1 MAAAG
6 PSVPVSVRIRVPAST
21 ANLGPGFDSV
31 GLALGLW
38 DEYDVTVGVSGGL
51 RIAVTGEAADEV
63 PLDASHLV
71 IRAMAYACARLG
83 APMPVDLC
91 LVARNGIPHG
101 RGLGSSASAIVAGV
115 VAAQAFSSGEALTR
129 LRPGDAVDLD
139 LGVATDLA
147 TELEGHPDNA
157 SASALGGLTV
167 SWTRDPEERSSS
179 TTGTAVVPT
188 HPEIAVVVF
197 LPEAQLATHT
207 ARAVLPPTVAHADAA
222 LNSGRAA
229 LLVEAM
235 SRRPELLLPA
245 TRDWLHQGFRRAAF
259 APSMELV
266 DALRRGGH
274 AAVIS
279 GAGPSIVVLTTR
291 DELDA
296 VVAPSFS
303 AWQWRRLV
311 PDVPDAGVTVVR
323 L

>member
-1 MAAAG
+1 
-6 PSVPVSVRIRVPAST
+6 VSVRIRVPAST
-21 ANLGPGFDSV
+21 ANLGPGFDSI

-38 DEYDVTVGVSGGL
+38 DEYDVRVSSSGSL
-51 RIAVTGEAADEV
+51 RIAVTGEAADDV
-63 PLDASHLV
+63 PRDASHLV
-71 IRAMAYACARLG
+71 VRAMTYACTRLG
-83 APMPVDLC
+83 LPMPTHLC

-115 VAAQAFSSGEALTR
+115 VAAQTFSMGEALTATE
-129 LRPGDAVDLD
+129 PGDRLAVDLA
-139 LGVATDLA
+139 VATDLS

-157 SASALGGLTV
+157 SASVLGGLTV
-167 SWTRDPEERSSS
+167 SWTRDSEERQSS
-179 TTGTAVVPT
+179 TTGTAVVPL

-207 ARAVLPPTVAHADAA
+207 ARAVLPPTVTHGDAA

-245 TRDWLHQGFRRAAF
+245 TRDWLHQEFRRTAF
-259 APSMELV
+259 APSMDLV
-266 DALRRGGH
+266 DALRLQGH

-291 DELDA
+291 DQVEG
-296 VVAPSFS
+296 VVPPVNTRVATE
-303 AWQWRRLV
+303 WQRLV
-311 PDVPDAGVTVVR
+311 PDIPERGVSVQR
-323 L
+323 I